1 MRQAILITAY
11 RDSAQLQR
19 LVDYF
24 DSDFELFI
32 HIDRQSH
39 LHLDGQHIS
48 SNVHVYQC
56 YPTPWGSVNHLH
68 AILLLM
74 HEAARRQDLEY
85 FHLATGSDYP
95 IPLLPDFKS
104 FCEAH
109 REENYLEHF
118 PLPRT
123 AWDGEGGLERINYY
137 WLQPWLK
144 PSTRTSPGH
153 WLTTTLVK
161 LQRKSG
167 LKRQFY
173 YFDNHLYGGG
183 TYWSISRQALNYAI
197 EYLNTHPDYLRRF
210 RLTKIAEE
218 ICLPS
223 LWANSG
229 LPFINNSLRYID
241 WSSDGSSPK
250 VLDETDYDRVKS
262 SGALFARKMQ
272 SGISDTLIKK
282 LMEQHNYP
290 TT

>member
-1 MRQAILITAY
+1 M
-11 RDSAQLQR
+11 
-19 LVDYF
+19 
-24 DSDFELFI
+24 
-32 HIDRQSH
+32 
-39 LHLDGQHIS
+39 
-48 SNVHVYQC
+48 
-56 YPTPWGSVNHLH
+56 
-68 AILLLM
+68 
-74 HEAARRQDLEY
+74 
-85 FHLATGSDYP
+85 
-95 IPLLPDFKS
+95 
-104 FCEAH
+104 
-109 REENYLEHF
+109 
-118 PLPRT
+118 
-123 AWDGEGGLERINYY
+123 ERINYY

-167 LKRQFY
+167 LKRPFY